1 MKRLSTA
8 LLALL
13 AFASP
18 PGANAQVAV
27 SGNDGKQPHLG
38 DKPHDVTPDEV
49 AVIDMAH
56 YPPKV
61 LGSVEVPFSMIG
73 PPTSVAVS
81 HDGSFALVTNSQKI
95 NPADNTAVIP
105 DDEVSLVDLTA
116 PAHPR
121 VVETMHAGAG
131 ATGVAIN
138 RAATLALVANVNA
151 GTVSVFTIADKKLTL
166 ADTVQLDP
174 KPGPCDVVI
183 SPDGKTALVTQR
195 NGFHVWRLAID
206 GTKVSDTG
214 VSYATGTNPYGSVFS
229 QDGRYAYNTNL
240 LGRTTPEDLAGQRQR
255 GPRVGTVT
263 VIDLTAN
270 TVPTTVEVGPT
281 PENVAMSPN
290 GRYLAV
296 TVVNGSSARPTMP
309 SYNNFGLLKIYRIEG
324 PNMTQVAEAK
334 TGAWGQGATWSRDG
348 RVILLQTA
356 IDKTIEVYKF
366 DGKGLTRDT
375 TATLT
380 FTKRPGAIMTPWSR

>member
-8 LLALL
+8 LLVLM

-18 PGANAQVAV
+18 PCANAQVAV

-38 DKPHDVTPDEV
+38 DKPHDVTPDDV
-49 AVIDMAH
+49 SVIDMAH

-81 HDGSFALVTNSQKI
+81 RDGSFALVTNSQKI
-95 NPADNTAVIP
+95 NPADSGAVIP
-105 DDEVSLVDLTA
+105 DDEVSLVDLAA

-121 VVETMHAGAG
+121 LVETMHAGAG

-138 RAATLALVANVNA
+138 PAGRLALVANVNA
-151 GTVSVFTIADKKLTL
+151 GTVSVFTISGKKLTL
-166 ADTVQLDP
+166 TDTVQLDSR
-174 KPGPCDVVI
+174 PGPCDVAI

-195 NGFHVWRLAID
+195 NGLHVWRLAID

-229 QDGRYAYNTNL
+229 HDGRYAYNTNL
-240 LGRTTPEDLAGQRQR
+240 LGRTTPQDLAGQRQR
-255 GPRVGTVT
+255 GPRIGTVT
-263 VIDLTAN
+263 AIDLTTN
-270 TVPTTVEVGPT
+270 TVPTTIEVGPT
-281 PENVAMSPN
+281 PENVALSPD
-290 GRYLAV
+290 GSYLAV
-296 TVVNGSSARPTMP
+296 TVVNGSSGRPTMP
-309 SYNNFGLLKIYRIEG
+309 SYNDFGLLKIYRVQG
-324 PNMTQVAEAK
+324 PDLAQVAEAK
-334 TGAWGQGATWSRDG
+334 TGPWGQGATWSKDG

-356 IDKTIEVYKF
+356 IDKSIEVYKF
-366 DGKGLTRDT
+366 DGKSLTRDAN
-375 TATLT
+375 ATLS